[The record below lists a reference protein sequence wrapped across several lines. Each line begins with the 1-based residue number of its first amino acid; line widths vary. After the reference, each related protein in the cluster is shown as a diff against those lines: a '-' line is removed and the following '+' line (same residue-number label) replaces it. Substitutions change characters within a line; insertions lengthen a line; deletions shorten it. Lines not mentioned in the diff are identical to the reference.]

1 MITAHLTDA
10 EIQLYVAEPEM
21 TSDQLKI
28 HIQDCANCQ
37 ARAANYQL
45 LFNGIHD
52 HAKPQFN
59 FDLSALVL
67 EQLPEPKRAF
77 SRTAIQVSV
86 FSILSISLSA
96 IFFWSYMEA
105 VTRNA
110 PLLLTATALTAAVVI
125 LIFQTLEM
133 VKNYQKQIQTLLNA
147 KTLQL

>member
-37 ARAANYQL
+37 TRAANYQL
-45 LFNGIHD
+45 LFNGIHEQ
-52 HAKPQFN
+52 AKPQFN

-67 EQLPEPKRAF
+67 EQLPEPKRGFPWA
-77 SRTAIQVSV
+77 AVLISV
-86 FSILSISLSA
+86 FSIILIVLLA
-96 IFFWSYMEA
+96 LFFWSYMAA
-105 VTRNA
+105 VITCA
-110 PLLLTATALTAAVVI
+110 STVLITTAVTAAVVV
-125 LIFQTLEM
+125 LIFQAVEM
-133 VKNYQKQIQTLLNA
+133 VKNHQKQLQTLLNA

>member
-28 HIQDCANCQ
+28 HIQACVNCQ

-52 HAKPQFN
+52 QAKPQFN
-59 FDLSALVL
+59 FDLSTLVL

-77 SRTAIQVSV
+77 PWTVILISV
-86 FSILSISLSA
+86 FSVLLISLSA
-96 IFFWSYMEA
+96 IFFWSIMDA
-105 VTRNA
+105 VISSA
-110 PLLLTATALTAAVVI
+110 PLLLITTALTAAVVI
-125 LIFQTLEM
+125 LIFQALEM
-133 VKNYQKQIQTLLNA
+133 VKNHQKQIHTLLNA

>member
-37 ARAANYQL
+37 TRVANYQL

-59 FDLSALVL
+59 FDLSTLVL
-67 EQLPEPKRAF
+67 EQLPEPKRTFPWAE
-77 SRTAIQVSV
+77 ILVSV
-86 FSILSISLSA
+86 FSVLLISFSA
-96 IFFWSYMEA
+96 IFFWSIINA
-105 VTRNA
+105 VISSA
-110 PLLLTATALTAAVVI
+110 PLLLIALALTAAVVI
-125 LIFQTLEM
+125 LIFQALEM
-133 VKNYQKQIQTLLNA
+133 VKNHQKQIHILLNA

>member
-1 MITAHLTDA
+1 MITAHLTD
-10 EIQLYVAEPEM
+10 EELQLYVTEPEI

-37 ARAANYQL
+37 TRAANYQL

-77 SRTAIQVSV
+77 PWTGIMVSV
-86 FSILSISLSA
+86 FSVLLISFSA
-96 IFFWSYMEA
+96 IFFWSIMDA
-105 VTRNA
+105 VIRSA
-110 PLLLTATALTAAVVI
+110 PLLLIATALTAAVVI
-125 LIFQTLEM
+125 LIFQALEM
-133 VKNYQKQIQTLLNA
+133 VKNHQKQIHTLLNA

>member
-28 HIQDCANCQ
+28 HVQDCANCQ
-37 ARAANYQL
+37 TRAANYQL

-59 FDLSALVL
+59 FDLSTLVL

-77 SRTAIQVSV
+77 PWTGILVSV
-86 FSILSISLSA
+86 FSVLLISLSA
-96 IFFWSYMEA
+96 IFFWSIMDA
-105 VTRNA
+105 IIRSA
-110 PLLLTATALTAAVVI
+110 PLLLITTALTAAVVI
-125 LIFQTLEM
+125 LIFQALEM
-133 VKNYQKQIQTLLNA
+133 VKNHQKQIHTLLNA

>member
-10 EIQLYVAEPEM
+10 EIQLYVDEPKM

-52 HAKPQFN
+52 HTKPQFN

-67 EQLPEPKRAF
+67 ERLPEPKRGFPWAVPL
-77 SRTAIQVSV
+77 ISV
-86 FSILSISLSA
+86 FSVSLIALLA

-105 VTRNA
+105 VITRA
-110 PLLLTATALTAAVVI
+110 PLLLIATALTAAVVI
-125 LIFQTLEM
+125 LIFQALEM
-133 VKNYQKQIQTLLNA
+133 VKNHQKQIHTLLNA

>member
-37 ARAANYQL
+37 TRAANYQL

-52 HAKPQFN
+52 QAKPQFN
-59 FDLSALVL
+59 FDLSTLVL

-77 SRTAIQVSV
+77 PWTGILVSV
-86 FSILSISLSA
+86 FSILLISLSA
-96 IFFWSYMEA
+96 IFFWSIMDA
-105 VTRNA
+105 VIRSA
-110 PLLLTATALTAAVVI
+110 PLLLIATALTAAVVI
-125 LIFQTLEM
+125 LIFQALEM
-133 VKNYQKQIQTLLNA
+133 VKNHQKQIHTLLNA

>member
-1 MITAHLTDA
+1 MITAHLTDT

-37 ARAANYQL
+37 TRAANYQL

-52 HAKPQFN
+52 HAKPRFN
-59 FDLSALVL
+59 FDLSTLVL

-77 SRTAIQVSV
+77 PWAVIMASGFSV
-86 FSILSISLSA
+86 LLISLST
-96 IFFWSYMEA
+96 IFFWSIIDA
-105 VTRNA
+105 VIRSA
-110 PLLLTATALTAAVVI
+110 PLLLIATALTAAVVI
-125 LIFQTLEM
+125 LIFQVLEM
-133 VKNYQKQIQTLLNA
+133 VKNHQKQIHTLLNA

>member
-37 ARAANYQL
+37 TRAVNYQL
-45 LFNGIHD
+45 LFNGIQD
-52 HAKPQFN
+52 QAKPRFD
-59 FDLSALVL
+59 FDLTSLVL

-77 SRTAIQVSV
+77 PWAAVLVSV
-86 FSILSISLSA
+86 FSIILIALLA
-96 IFFWSYMEA
+96 VFFWSYMEA
-105 VTRNA
+105 VITGA
-110 PLLLTATALTAAVVI
+110 STVLIAITVTAAVVI
-125 LIFQTLEM
+125 LIFQALEM
-133 VKNYQKQIQTLLNA
+133 VKNHQKQIHTLLNA

>member
-37 ARAANYQL
+37 TKAANYQL

-59 FDLSALVL
+59 FDLSTLVL

-77 SRTAIQVSV
+77 PWTGILVSV
-86 FSILSISLSA
+86 FSVLLISLSA
-96 IFFWSYMEA
+96 IFFWSIMDA
-105 VTRNA
+105 VIRSA
-110 PLLLTATALTAAVVI
+110 PLLLIATALTAAVVI
-125 LIFQTLEM
+125 LIFQAIEM
-133 VKNYQKQIQTLLNA
+133 VKNHQKQIHTLLNA

>member
-28 HIQDCANCQ
+28 HIQDCASCQ

-45 LFNGIHD
+45 LFRGVHD
-52 HAKPQFN
+52 QAKPQFN

-67 EQLPEPKRAF
+67 EQLPEPKRVFPWA
-77 SRTAIQVSV
+77 AIIASV
-86 FSILSISLSA
+86 FSFLLIVLSA
-96 IFFWSYMEA
+96 AFFWSIMDA
-105 VTRNA
+105 VIRSA
-110 PLLLTATALTAAVVI
+110 SMVLLASAITAAVVI
-125 LIFQTLEM
+125 LIFQALEM
-133 VKNYQKQIQTLLNA
+133 VKNHQKQIHTLLNA

>member
-37 ARAANYQL
+37 TRAANYQS

-59 FDLSALVL
+59 FDLSTLVL

-77 SRTAIQVSV
+77 PWAGIVVSV
-86 FSILSISLSA
+86 FSVLLISLSA

-105 VTRNA
+105 VITHA
-110 PLLLTATALTAAVVI
+110 SIVLMATAITAAVVI
-125 LIFQTLEM
+125 LIFQALEM
-133 VKNYQKQIQTLLNA
+133 VKNHQKQLHTILNA

>member
-28 HIQDCANCQ
+28 HIRDCANCQ
-37 ARAANYQL
+37 TMAANYQL

-59 FDLSALVL
+59 FDLSTLVL
-67 EQLPEPKRAF
+67 KQLPEPKRA
-77 SRTAIQVSV
+77 SPWTGILVSV
-86 FSILSISLSA
+86 FSVLLISLSA
-96 IFFWSYMEA
+96 IFFWPIMDA
-105 VTRNA
+105 VIRSA
-110 PLLLTATALTAAVVI
+110 PLLLIAMALTAALVI
-125 LIFQTLEM
+125 LIFQALEM
-133 VKNYQKQIQTLLNA
+133 VKNHEKQIHTLLNA